1 MLTDAPRELTVSL
14 RPVSE
19 PYQGPDLSMQ
29 DVFRETEVDKDRRGE
44 YQKGLLHSVYGL
56 KTFISSIGEDF
67 KGLKMRPGAAAQI
80 RANID
85 KKRQETVR
93 LIEEVRGS
101 FAQVERHLREEL
113 GALRMELAEAREGI
127 QEIVGFDDFVRGFDG
142 EAVTDDNID
151 FLDIYQQFLG

>member
-1 MLTDAPRELTVSL
+1 M
-14 RPVSE
+14 
-19 PYQGPDLSMQ
+19 
-29 DVFRETEVDKDRRGE
+29 
-44 YQKGLLHSVYGL
+44 
-56 KTFISSIGEDF
+56 
-67 KGLKMRPGAAAQI
+67 
-80 RANID
+80 
-85 KKRQETVR
+85 R

-151 FLDIYQQFLG
+151 FLDIY